1 MIRDSVI
8 AVPTCG
14 GDLYVCRRQPGL
26 LAFPGYHSFP
36 GGKVDADE
44 SEAPFGHPLLDAH
57 PPRLMRALV
66 REFEEEVGYDIEAA
80 AHAGNLR
87 SLDLIGDSVT
97 PPQGNRQRFH
107 AHFFRVD
114 FVERPRLTADAS
126 ELAEGMWNRFEHWYR
141 QDLRGGIICVAPT
154 RYILQRLAEPPADG
168 KALTFSLR
176 ARDGDDLHLFE
187 MVRGLRLIAVPS
199 HTLPPADETNAFLLG
214 DDDAHRVLVDPSP
227 RDEDAAARLRRAVD
241 RAGALHEIFI
251 THHHPDHRERANR
264 LAHEWNVPLSMSVRT
279 RELIEKR
286 SGAQW
291 FDGVPEVRIREDGE
305 VLTHSLGEPVRMIA
319 VPGHDAG
326 QMALMPDSRAWCI
339 VGDLIQGVGTVVV
352 GGEEGDMQL
361 YFESL
366 QRIIDLDPAA
376 IVPSHGTVMGTTFRL
391 RETLKHR
398 RLREEQVLGLH
409 RQGLGLDDMLE
420 RMYQGTPAALLPLA
434 RINIESHLGKLD
446 REGRLSA

>member
-1 MIRDSVI
+1 
-8 AVPTCG
+8 
-14 GDLYVCRRQPGL
+14 
-26 LAFPGYHSFP
+26 
-36 GGKVDADE
+36 
-44 SEAPFGHPLLDAH
+44 
-57 PPRLMRALV
+57 
-66 REFEEEVGYDIEAA
+66 
-80 AHAGNLR
+80 
-87 SLDLIGDSVT
+87 
-97 PPQGNRQRFH
+97 
-107 AHFFRVD
+107 
-114 FVERPRLTADAS
+114 
-126 ELAEGMWNRFEHWYR
+126 MWNRFEHWYR

-264 LAHEWNVPLSMSVRT
+264 LSHEWNVPLSMSVRT